1 MDYDELK
8 LEPIRFLPDRVD
20 MPWGSAEYILADL
33 GFVDSLA
40 AEGILGG
47 NSISELME
55 TYLERISGENAFDA
69 YGTQFP
75 VMVKRLNVKGRT
87 SLHVNPDDTTAMD
100 RYDSLGKTA
109 LWYVLEADKDSRL
122 WLGFRRDVAPSEFY
136 DKCLSGGDVESLLR
150 EVKPHPGQLFLIP
163 PGTVHAAQNVKLLE
177 IAESSELWF
186 RLHEWEPSEREI
198 HLEEAF
204 DLIDFHAA
212 GSLETQFPV
221 KLPQMRVRKL
231 NITVPSGVESPDGD
245 SFRLYVS
252 LKGSLNVDGCS
263 IGEGGAVLVPA
274 DVLSWHLIP
283 GADGTE
289 VLEITVDKIPDQE
302 PWTTAE

>member
-100 RYDSLGKTA
+100 RYDALGKTA

-122 WLGFRRDVAPSEFY
+122 WLGFRRDVTPSEFY
-136 DKCLSGGDVESLLR
+136 EKCQGRGDVEGLLR

>member
-8 LEPIRFLPDRVD
+8 LEPIRFLPDKVD

-122 WLGFRRDVAPSEFY
+122 WLGFRRDVSPSEFY

-163 PGTVHAAQNVKLLE
+163 PGTY
-177 IAESSELWF
+177 
-186 RLHEWEPSEREI
+186 RL
-198 HLEEAF
+198 A
-204 DLIDFHAA
+204 
-212 GSLETQFPV
+212 
-221 KLPQMRVRKL
+221 M
-231 NITVPSGVESPDGD
+231 
-245 SFRLYVS
+245 
-252 LKGSLNVDGCS
+252 
-263 IGEGGAVLVPA
+263 GAVQNAGFDMV
-274 DVLSWHLIP
+274 
-283 GADGTE
+283 
-289 VLEITVDKIPDQE
+289 
-302 PWTTAE
+302 

>member
-75 VMVKRLNVKGRT
+75 VMVKRLDVKGRT

-109 LWYVLEADKDSRL
+109 LWHVLEADKDSRL
-122 WLGFRRDVAPSEFY
+122 WLGFRRDVTPSEFY
-136 DKCLSGGDVESLLR
+136 EKCQGRGDVEGLLR

-274 DVLSWHLIP
+274 DVLSWHLTP
-283 GADGTE
+283 GAGGAE

>member
-1 MDYDELK
+1 MDYDEIK
-8 LEPIRFLPDRVD
+8 LEPLRFLPDRVD
-20 MPWGSAEYILADL
+20 MPWGSAEYVLADL

-75 VMVKRLNVKGRT
+75 VMVKRLDVKGRT
-87 SLHVNPDDTTAMD
+87 SLHVNADDVTALE

-122 WLGFRRDVAPSEFY
+122 YLGFRRDVSAAEFY
-136 DKCLSGGDVESLLR
+136 EKCGTDEVESLLR
-150 EVKPHPGQLFLIP
+150 EVKPHPGQVFLIP
-163 PGTVHAAQNVKLLE
+163 PGTVHAAKNVKLLE
-177 IAESSELWF
+177 IAEASELWF

-204 DLIDFHAA
+204 DIIDFHAA

-221 KLPQMRVRKL
+221 NVPQMRVRKL
-231 NITVPSGVESPDGD
+231 DITVPSGVESPDGD
-245 SFRLYVS
+245 SFRLYVC
-252 LKGSLNVDGCS
+252 LKGSLDVDGCKV
-263 IGEGGAVLVPA
+263 GEGGAVLVPA
-274 DVLSWHLIP
+274 DVLSWHLTP
-283 GADGTE
+283 GADGAE
-289 VLEITVDKIPDQE
+289 VLEVTVDKIPEEQQ
-302 PWTTAE
+302 WTTAE

>member
-8 LEPIRFLPDRVD
+8 LVPIRFLPDRVD
-20 MPWGSAEYILADL
+20 MPWGNAEYILADL

-75 VMVKRLNVKGRT
+75 VMVKRLDVKGRT

-122 WLGFRRDVAPSEFY
+122 WLGFRRDVTPSEFY
-136 DKCLSGGDVESLLR
+136 EKCQGRGDVEGLLR

-252 LKGSLNVDGCS
+252 LKGSLDVDGCS

-274 DVLSWHLIP
+274 DVLSWHLTP
-283 GADGTE
+283 GAGGTE

>member
-8 LEPIRFLPDRVD
+8 LEPIRFLPDKVD

-122 WLGFRRDVAPSEFY
+122 WLGFRRDVSPSEFY

-163 PGTVHAAQNVKLLE
+163 PGTVHAAKNVKLLE

-289 VLEITVDKIPDQE
+289 VLEITVDKIPEEE